1 VISFPRRRVAAA
13 LLAVAA
19 GFACSRDNPSA
30 PPSLQGIVVIA
41 PDSTIFVGQTVTASA
56 VGVNQFGDTMALKDT
71 KWSSNPSTVATVDT
85 KGVVT
90 ALQTGTVTITA
101 KSGGKSGDLSLS
113 ISNAPAVLT
122 TINVA
127 VPTMTIT
134 LGQKITATAAGVDQY
149 GAAFPLSTIAW
160 SAAPADVATIDATGL
175 VTPIKAGTVQITAT
189 VGSSSGSTT
198 VAVTNPP
205 AVVINEIESNGD
217 TNDWVEIFNPTAGT
231 VDLTGWVVK
240 DNDNT
245 HAQTLGAGSTI
256 AAGGYLVVLTDAGAN
271 SFGLGAPDSARLYN
285 PFGVEVDKWGWDTH
299 SPTTLGR
306 CPNGTGAFVVT
317 TSSTRGKANDCSN
330 PVKIN
335 EVESSGGTPGDW
347 IELYNPSG
355 RAIDLSGYILKD
367 SIDTHIYTIAT
378 GTTIAPGQFLAFD
391 VDTTTGGKNNFGLG
405 GNDMARFFTPDG
417 VLLDSYQWT
426 SAAATTYGRCP
437 DGTGAFVTTA
447 SSTKNAK
454 NDCGTTTPTGPVA
467 SAWPGSNTV
476 NIVDDSAFFG
486 TNLSGLEYET
496 LSPNV
501 MWAVKN
507 GPSTLYRLI
516 FNGSVWT
523 PDPSNGWGTGKQ
535 LRYTD
540 GTGDPDAEGVTI
552 SMGGS
557 ATGVYVSTE
566 RNNSNSGVS
575 RPAVLRFDVSS
586 TDAELRPTNDWNLS
600 ADFPG
605 IGANLGLEGVTF
617 VPDAYLTANGFFDE
631 HMGHAYNPAEYP
643 NHAGGLFFVALEQTG
658 GIFAYALD
666 HSGNNFQRVSAITT
680 TFTAGVMDLHFD
692 RELNYLF
699 AICDDTCGGLL
710 STWEIDT
717 NASSATKGHFVMTN
731 LFNRPSGMGNFNNEG
746 FTVKPLSLCVGGQRD
761 AYWSDDTGDAGHSIR
776 QATLPCARFTTT
788 PNASLLRKK

>member
-1 VISFPRRRVAAA
+1 MISFPRRRVAAA

-19 GFACSRDNPSA
+19 AFGCSRDNPSA
-30 PPSLQGIVVIA
+30 PPSLQGVVVIA
-41 PDSTIFVGQTVTASA
+41 PDSTIFVGQTVTATA
-56 VGVNQFGDTMALKDT
+56 IGVSQYGDTMALKNI
-71 KWSSNPSTVATVDT
+71 KWSSNPSSVATVDDN
-85 KGVVT
+85 GVIV
-90 ALQTGTVTITA
+90 AIKPGNAVITA
-101 KSGGKSGDLSLS
+101 KSQGKTGELNLTV
-113 ISNAPAVLT
+113 SNAPAALT
-122 TINVA
+122 TINVTLPA
-127 VPTMTIT
+127 TTIT
-134 LGQKITATAAGVDQY
+134 LNQTITATAAGVDQY
-149 GAAFPLSTIAW
+149 GAAFPLGPITW
-160 SAAPADVATIDATGL
+160 TTSAPDVASVDASGVVKAL
-175 VTPIKAGTVQITAT
+175 KAGSVQVIAT
-189 VGSSSGSTT
+189 VDTKSGQSAVLT
-198 VAVTNPP
+198 VTNPP

-217 TNDWVEIFNPTAGT
+217 TNDWVEIFNPTSAT
-231 VDLTGWVVK
+231 VDLTGWIVK

-256 AAGGYLVVLTDAGAN
+256 PAGGYLVVLTDAGAN
-271 SFGLGAPDSARLYN
+271 SFGLGAPDSVRLYN
-285 PFGVEVDKWGWDTH
+285 PFLFEVDKWGWATH

-306 CPNGTGAFVVT
+306 CPNGSGAFVVT
-317 TSSTRGKANDCSN
+317 TSSTRGAANDCSN

-355 RAIDLSGYILKD
+355 RTIDLSGYILKD
-367 SIDTHIYTIAT
+367 SIDTHIYTIAN
-378 GTTIAPGQFLAFD
+378 GTTIAPGAFLAFD
-391 VDTTTGGKNNFGLG
+391 VDTTQGGKNNFGLG

-417 VLLDSYQWT
+417 VLLDSFQWT

-437 DGTGAFVTTA
+437 DGTGAFAVTA

-454 NDCGTTTPTGPVA
+454 NDCGATTPTGPVA
-467 SAWPGSNTV
+467 ATWPGSSTV
-476 NIVDDSAFFG
+476 TVVDDNAFFG
-486 TNLSGLEYET
+486 TNMSGLEYET

-507 GPSTLYRLI
+507 GPSTLYRLT

-523 PDPSNGWGTGKQ
+523 PDQSNGWGAGKP

-540 GTGDPDAEGVTI
+540 GSGDPDAEGVTI
-552 SMGGS
+552 SMSGS

-566 RNNSNSGVS
+566 RDNSNSGVS
-575 RPAVLRFDVSS
+575 RPAILRFDVSS
-586 TDAELRPTNDWNLS
+586 SATTLLPTNDWNLS

-617 VPDAYLTANGFFDE
+617 VPDSYLTANGFFDE

-666 HSGNNFQRVSAITT
+666 HSGNSFQRVAAITT

-717 NASSATKGHFVMTN
+717 NASSPTKGHFVMTN
-731 LFNRPSGMGNFNNEG
+731 LFNRPAGMGNFNNEG
-746 FTVKPLSLCVGGQRD
+746 FTVQPLSLCSGGQRQ
-761 AYWSDDTGDAGHSIR
+761 AFWSDDTGDDGHALR
-776 QATLPCARFTTT
+776 QGTLPCARFTQPAAT
-788 PNASLLRKK
+788 LLRKK